1 MKIEKEQMNCPF
13 DKKKCTNEKAIN
25 VINFKKGIVT
35 EINICKDCVSNCF
48 EQESFNIIQTLE
60 NIELDFI
67 LSNQDKKSKLNLEE
81 KKEFLKKAMRS
92 ALAMEDYELADKVRK
107 AMEKISVI

>member
-1 MKIEKEQMNCPF
+1 MNCPF
-13 DKKKCTNEKAIN
+13 DKKQCTIEKAIN
-25 VINFKKGIVT
+25 VIILKKGIVT

-48 EQESFNIIQTLE
+48 EQESFEISQTLE